1 MTKGI
6 DSSLFLMN
14 QTTSSNIQEEII
26 TQVSNIAGPEETNL
40 LHSLFNKIWE
50 KCAALNITSSISM
63 NIYDILLDQLWDMTT
78 LI

>member
-14 QTTSSNIQEEII
+14 QTTTTNIQEEII

-40 LHSLFNKIWE
+40 LHSLFNKI
-50 KCAALNITSSISM
+50 
-63 NIYDILLDQLWDMTT
+63 
-78 LI
+78 